1 MNIIVLGKGTLAIKA
16 CEWLKERHNISCII
30 PDMPEPEWTSSL
42 KKWAIHNKT
51 PYIDS
56 GDYRDIDDSIQFDLA
71 ISIFYGKIIKKD
83 FIDKCKN
90 IINLHNAPLPKY
102 RGVRPIN
109 WALKNDESY
118 HGITIHKISE
128 GIDDGDI
135 LGKLVYPIY
144 PDVEEVEDVYNKSL
158 EYGFLLFKDVM
169 SKIDFCLSNA
179 TAQSDYDENPSYYSN
194 KDIKLLGNREG
205 FCR

>member
-1 MNIIVLGKGTLAIKA
+1 M
-16 CEWLKERHNISCII
+16 
-30 PDMPEPEWTSSL
+30 
-42 KKWAIHNKT
+42 
-51 PYIDS
+51 
-56 GDYRDIDDSIQFDLA
+56 
-71 ISIFYGKIIKKD
+71 
-83 FIDKCKN
+83 
-90 IINLHNAPLPKY
+90 
-102 RGVRPIN
+102 
-109 WALKNDESY
+109 KNDESY

-169 SKIDFCLSNA
+169 SKINFCLSNA
-179 TAQSDYDENPSYYSN
+179 TAQSDYDETPSYYSN